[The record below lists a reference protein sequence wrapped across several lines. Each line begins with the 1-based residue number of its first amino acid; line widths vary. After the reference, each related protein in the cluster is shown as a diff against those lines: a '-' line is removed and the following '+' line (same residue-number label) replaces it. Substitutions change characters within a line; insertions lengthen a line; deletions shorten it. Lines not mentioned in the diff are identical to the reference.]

1 MQGRFAKGIRMR
13 AKVVDEEPCSSSRGD
28 TFNSSAPAEY
38 LINRALINDAS
49 PS

>member
-13 AKVVDEEPCSSSRGD
+13 AKVVEEELALSARGD

-38 LINRALINDAS
+38 LIA
-49 PS
+49 P